1 MDHAGRAALVT
12 GGAQG
17 IGREYA
23 LGLAAQGASVAVIDI
38 NEAGAKETA
47 DLISSNGGRAA
58 GIGADVSDAAD
69 VAAAVDAACRALG
82 DILILVNNAA
92 IYHDLQL
99 KPLLEVDLGY
109 WRRNFA
115 VNLDGAL
122 LFTQCVAPMMKR
134 AGWGRVV
141 MQSTAGAYSNT
152 GGHYA
157 ASKLALV
164 NLTKG
169 FARELGP
176 SGITV
181 NAIAP
186 GVILTEATLNT
197 LPEEAIERL
206 IASQLVPVRARASD
220 LVPVLQFLC
229 SEGARF
235 ITGQTLLVDG
245 GLTQRV

>member
-1 MDHAGRAALVT
+1 MEHAGRAALVT

-23 LGLAAQGASVAVIDI
+23 LGLAAQGAAVAVVDLD
-38 NEAGAKETA
+38 EAGAKETA
-47 DLISSNGGRAA
+47 DLITASGGRAV
-58 GIGADVSDAAD
+58 GIRADVSDEAD
-69 VAAAVDAACRALG
+69 VTAAVQAGSRALG
-82 DILILVNNAA
+82 TILILINNAA
-92 IYHDLQL
+92 IYQNLEL
-99 KPLLEVDLGY
+99 TPLTEVGLAY
-109 WRRNFA
+109 WRKNFA

-122 LFTQCVAPMMKR
+122 MFTQRVAPMMKQ
-134 AGWGRVV
+134 AGWGRII
-141 MQSTAGAYSNT
+141 MQSTSGAYSNT

-186 GVILTEATLNT
+186 GVILTDATRKA
-197 LPEEAIERL
+197 LPAEVIERMIL
-206 IASQLVPVRARASD
+206 AQMVPVRAQAAD
-220 LVPVLQFLC
+220 LVPAMQFLC

-235 ITGQTLLVDG
+235 ITGQALLVDG
-245 GLTQRV
+245 GLTPRL

>member
-1 MDHAGRAALVT
+1 MEHAGRAAIVT

-23 LGLAAQGASVAVIDI
+23 LGLAAQGAAVAVVDL

-47 DLISSNGGRAA
+47 DLIGAAGGRAV
-58 GIGADVSDAAD
+58 GLRADVSMEPE
-69 VAAAVDAACRALG
+69 VDAAVESAVEALG
-82 DILILVNNAA
+82 PIAILVNNAA
-92 IYHDLQL
+92 IYYDLKL
-99 KPLLEVDLGY
+99 EPLTQVDLAC

-122 LFTQCVAPMMKR
+122 LMTQRVAPMMR
-134 AGWGRVV
+134 QAGWGRIV

-152 GGHYA
+152 GGHYT
-157 ASKLALV
+157 ASKLALL

-169 FARELGP
+169 FARELGD

-186 GVILTEATLNT
+186 GVILTDATRKALT
-197 LPEEAIERL
+197 SESIERM
-206 IASQLVPVRARASD
+206 IAAQMVPVRAEAKD
-220 LVPVLQFLC
+220 LVPALQFLC

-235 ITGQTLLVDG
+235 VTGQTLIVDG
-245 GLTQRV
+245 GMIPHL